1 MMRSAFTA
9 FVLFGTAA
17 LLTAQPPKEAP
28 KDPPKEAP
36 KEAPKAAPKDDEFSP
51 AAKEA
56 VTRYGVNPRVKAY
69 PQLTPK
75 DTLRSAVAAIDKS
88 DFAYIAAHLLEPKSI
103 DRIVAERGKSYEVD
117 ALAELVRA
125 RDAQKADPVRFPPEV
140 RLPGDGPAFTALVVA
155 RARER
160 AFRQLAKDLEQ
171 KLADD
176 PLAVKDMRRV
186 LRAENP
192 YSVTDPTATAS
203 LPEVK
208 GRALYFTKLDGRWFL
223 ENRQVEEAA
232 PAPKKE
238 P

>member
-1 MMRSAFTA
+1 MMRCAFTA
-9 FVLFGTAA
+9 FVLLGAAA
-17 LLTAQPPKEAP
+17 LLSGQPP

-36 KEAPKAAPKDDEFSP
+36 KEAPKAAPKDDDFSP

-69 PQLTPK
+69 PQLSPK
-75 DTLRSAVAAIDKS
+75 DTLRSAVGAIDKS
-88 DFAYIAAHLLEPKSI
+88 DYAYIAAHLMDPKYI
-103 DRIVAERGKSYEVD
+103 DRIVAERGKSYEAD
-117 ALAELVRA
+117 AQTELVGL
-125 RDAQKADPVRFPPEV
+125 RDTQTANPSRFSPET
-140 RLPGDGPAFTALVVA
+140 RLPADGPAFTALVVG

-160 AFRQLAKDLEQ
+160 AFKQLVKDLQQ
-171 KLADD
+171 KLTDD
-176 PLAVKDMRRV
+176 PLAVKDMRRI

-208 GRALYFTKLDGRWFL
+208 GRALYFTKFDGRWFL
-223 ENRQVEEAA
+223 ENRQVDEAAPAPA

>member
-1 MMRSAFTA
+1 MRCAFTA
-9 FVLFGTAA
+9 FVLLGAAA
-17 LLTAQPPKEAP
+17 LLSGQPP

-36 KEAPKAAPKDDEFSP
+36 KEAPKAAPKDDEFTP

-56 VTRYGVNPRVKAY
+56 VTRYGVNPRTKAY
-69 PQLTPK
+69 PQLSPK
-75 DTLRSAVAAIDKS
+75 DALRSAVAAIDKS
-88 DFAYIAAHLLEPKSI
+88 DYAYIAAHLMDPKYI
-103 DRIVAERGKSYEVD
+103 DRVVAERGKAYEAD
-117 ALAELVRA
+117 ALAELVRV
-125 RDAQKADPVRFPPEV
+125 RDAQKADPIRFPPEN
-140 RLPGDGPAFTALVVA
+140 RLPGDGPAFAALVVG

-160 AFRQLAKDLEQ
+160 AFRELVRDLQQ
-171 KLADD
+171 KLTDD
-176 PLAVKDMRRV
+176 PLAVKDMRRI

-208 GRALYFTKLDGRWFL
+208 GRALYFTKVEGRWFL
-223 ENRQVEEAA
+223 ENRQVDEAAPPA